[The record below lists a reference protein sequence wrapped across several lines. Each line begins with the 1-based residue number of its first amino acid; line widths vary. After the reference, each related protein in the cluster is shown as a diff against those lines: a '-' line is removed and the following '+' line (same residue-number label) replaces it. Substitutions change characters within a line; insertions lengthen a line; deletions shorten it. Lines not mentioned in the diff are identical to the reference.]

1 MKKIVSA
8 LVLASMML
16 SSTQAVAH
24 DRRWG
29 VDDNRYSPYY
39 HGNRGR
45 IDTGDAIAIGLGAL
59 ILGAAIGNTRRDN
72 RPVVVQQPYY
82 QQEQQ
87 VCETIETRDYYGNLM
102 NRRTVCYYPR

>member
-8 LVLASMML
+8 LTLVSLL
-16 SSTQAVAH
+16 FSSTQAIAH

-29 VDDNRYSPYY
+29 VDANRHSPYY
-39 HGNRGR
+39 GDRRGR
-45 IDTGDAIAIGLGAL
+45 IDTGDAVAIGLGAL
-59 ILGAAIGNTRRDN
+59 ILGAAIGSNRRDN

-87 VCETIETRDYYGNLM
+87 VCETIETRDYYGNLL
-102 NRRTVCYYPR
+102 NRKTVCYYPR